1 MQQLVEIKFDSH
13 SKYKYLLAKG
23 FSEQQA
29 EGIIEIFSEITFPN
43 AATRED
49 ISEVK
54 QSVNIAKAEL
64 KQEINSVRSELK
76 QEVNSIRSEFKQ
88 ELANLKTELTKL
100 IYLNTFA
107 IIGAVAAIVK
117 LL

>member
-13 SKYKYLLAKG
+13 SKYKALLAKG

-29 EGIIEIFSEITFPN
+29 EGIVEVFSEITLPN
-43 AATRED
+43 AATRAD
-49 ISEVK
+49 I
-54 QSVNIAKAEL
+54 IEL
-64 KQEINSVRSELK
+64 RQDITLVRQAVEKVELTL
-76 QEVNSIRSEFKQ
+76 RSEFKQ
-88 ELANLKTELTKL
+88 DLSNLRKDLINQ